1 MEAKTQPGLDGI
13 VVAQTVLS
21 EVDGEAG
28 RLIVRGYPVEELAGK
43 VPFEEVARLLWEGLA
58 PASPDAPDAP
68 TTAGEV
74 RAPRK
79 SPAEASSQ
87 GADTSYGSVRAAL
100 GRARAAAFDNVA
112 PLRAA
117 VTGNGGGIPAL
128 AAVPSLRL
136 GLASLRPVA
145 AGTAAAAPGA
155 AAGTAAGATADH
167 LLATA
172 AIPVFIAAF
181 ERARR
186 GLPPVAP
193 DPALGQAADFL
204 RMLRGEPASAAEEA
218 ALDAYL
224 VTVAEHGMNAST
236 FTARVV
242 ASTRAGVLPAVIA
255 ALCALEGPLHGGA
268 PGPVLDMLD
277 AVRGGAEVGAWLAA
291 ELAAGRRL
299 MGFGHRIY
307 RVRDPRADVLKAQV
321 ANLRAESTQVAN
333 LRAEATET
341 ANLRAESTQVANLRA
356 EATETANRGGDG
368 AEDAGGRL
376 ALAEA
381 VEREALAAL
390 AAHRPG
396 RRIDTNVEF
405 YTAVLLDALRIDRGL
420 FTSVFAAGRVAGWTA
435 HVFEQERANRLIR
448 PQSEYVGPR

>member
-1 MEAKTQPGLDGI
+1 MTVAGLDGV
-13 VVAQTVLS
+13 VVAETVLS

-28 RLIVRGYPVEELAGK
+28 KLIVRGLPVEALAGH
-43 VPFEEVARLLWEGLA
+43 VAFEEVARRLWEGLA
-58 PASPDAPDAP
+58 PPPATTDAAL
-68 TTAGEV
+68 
-74 RAPRK
+74 
-79 SPAEASSQ
+79 
-87 GADTSYGSVRAAL
+87 RAAL
-100 GRARAAAFDNVA
+100 GRGRLAAFRNVEG
-112 PLRAA
+112 LRRSAA
-117 VTGNGGGIPAL
+117 GLPPVSA
-128 AAVPSLRL
+128 LRL
-136 GLASLRPVA
+136 GLASLRP
-145 AGTAAAAPGA
+145 
-155 AAGTAAGATADH
+155 AGAGQLELDTASDDNLGDH

-172 AIPVFIAAF
+172 AIPVFAAAF

-186 GLPPVAP
+186 GLPAVPP
-193 DPALGQAADFL
+193 DPALGHAADFL
-204 RMLRGEPASAAEEA
+204 RMLRGEPASDAEAA

-224 VTVAEHGMNAST
+224 VSVAEHGMNAST

-268 PGPVLDMLD
+268 PGPVLEMLD
-277 AVRGGAEVGAWLAA
+277 ALRGRADVAGWLAA

-321 ANLRAESTQVAN
+321 AKLRAA
-333 LRAEATET
+333 
-341 ANLRAESTQVANLRA
+341 AESGP
-356 EATETANRGGDG
+356 GGAAGGSAGAGLAAGAGAG

-376 ALAEA
+376 ALAER

-390 AAHRPG
+390 RDLRPG
-396 RRIDTNVEF
+396 KRIDTNVEF

-448 PQSEYVGPR
+448 PQSAYVGPRPEACQGRVSRVEVPSQT